1 MHGKSASPALLRGTG
16 DAWGAGWPS
25 TIAAAKRMILMGI
38 NADLTGAARSK
49 GPTGADDPILMSKI
63 TVPALPGWVVT
74 RPRVDKLIADGAR
87 GPLTTVTGPPGAG
100 KSMTTALWA
109 ASASP
114 GAVVWIT
121 LDRYDNRPKVFWSY
135 VVAALR
141 RAAITLPRVLSAPT
155 HAAVD
160 HTFLLRLASV
170 LAAQDAP
177 MTMVLDD
184 LHLVTEPAIFDGLA
198 YVLRN
203 AAPGLHLVMSS
214 RRDPL
219 LPLHRYRLAGELTEI
234 RADDLAFSVPES
246 RSLLAH
252 HGITLSPAAL
262 ECLTGRTEGWAAGV
276 RLTALSLDGHP
287 DPEQFV
293 KELDAD
299 DNAITSYL
307 VDEVLNA
314 QPSSTRE
321 LLLRTSILDCVSAEL
336 AGELAGSQQAASTL
350 TALAQANAF
359 VRPLGHGW
367 FRYHS
372 MFAEVLRLKLRI
384 ECPDRLPDLHQRAAR
399 WYQRNGCLAE
409 AVRHA
414 AASGS
419 WQFAAG
425 IVLDELAIGQ
435 LMDPRGNQSLAG
447 VFRDMPL
454 DLVRTQ
460 PHPLLV
466 VAAMELSDD
475 AADQPSA
482 TSLAAAESI
491 LDDLPADAEIPARL
505 GAAMIRLALSRR
517 TGDLDTATA
526 AAASAAVLLEELPEG
541 LLARHPGIRP
551 QVLAGCGAAELR
563 AGRLDEAVATFKEGA
578 AASAPDGVCERADC
592 LAYLA
597 LVDALSGR
605 LSRAVELAEAAA
617 QATQDGS
624 DGLTEHVTPAAYL
637 ALASVHLDRNEMQ
650 QVHGQLRLTE
660 AALRVSPDKLMSAV
674 ACLIT
679 ARRRLAEG
687 RAQAASDIIG
697 RARQGWSP
705 PGWLEYRLTLLESGA
720 CAAVG
725 DIQAAVA
732 AAWRADPASRPH
744 AAAAL
749 VRAWLAAG
757 DYQAARLALDTGTE
771 GAAPASEQARL
782 EGWLVDARL
791 SYVTGDGARGR
802 RSLEHALRLGRLEQL
817 RLPFALERTWLQPV
831 LRRDPD
837 LARAY
842 RELLEPG
849 LASLALTGVPAQR
862 ALPGEVPLII
872 EQLTEREHEAL
883 QHLSGMLSTAEIAA
897 EMYISVNTVKSHLR
911 SIYRKLS
918 AAHRNEA
925 VRRARQLE
933 LIPGS
938 PAKGGT

>member
-1 MHGKSASPALLRGTG
+1 
-16 DAWGAGWPS
+16 
-25 TIAAAKRMILMGI
+25 MILMGI

-49 GPTGADDPILMSKI
+49 GPTGTDDPILISKI
-63 TVPALPGWVVT
+63 TVPALPGWVVA

-100 KSMTTALWA
+100 KSMATALWA

-114 GAVVWIT
+114 GTVVWIS

-141 RAAITLPRVLSAPT
+141 RAEITLPRVLSAPA

-160 HTFLLRLASV
+160 HAFLLRLASV

-177 MTMVLDD
+177 VTMVLDD
-184 LHLVTEPAIFDGLA
+184 LHLVTEPAILDGLA

-203 AAPGLHLVMSS
+203 ATPGLHLVMSS
-214 RRDPL
+214 RMDPL

-252 HGITLSPAAL
+252 HGITLSATAL

-276 RLTALSLDGHP
+276 RLAALSLDGHP

-299 DNAITSYL
+299 DNAVTGYL

-314 QPSSTRE
+314 QPSSTRD
-321 LLLRTSILDCVSAEL
+321 LLLRTSILDCVSADL
-336 AGELAGSQQAASTL
+336 AGELAGTQQAASTL
-350 TALAQANAF
+350 AALAQANAF

-384 ECPDRLPDLHQRAAR
+384 ECPDQLPDLHQQAAR

-414 AASGS
+414 AASGN
-419 WQFAAG
+419 WPLAAG
-425 IVLDELAIGQ
+425 IVLDEFAIGE
-435 LMDPRGNQSLAG
+435 LMDPRGNQSLAE

-454 DLVRTQ
+454 DMVRTQ

-466 VAAMELSDD
+466 VAAMGLSD
-475 AADQPSA
+475 AADQPCA

-505 GAAMIRLALSRR
+505 GAALIRLALSRR

-526 AAASAAVLLEELPEG
+526 AAASAAVLLGKLPES
-541 LLARHPGIRP
+541 LLARHPGIRA

-578 AASAPDGVCERADC
+578 ALASATDGACERADC

-605 LSRAVELAEAAA
+605 LGRAIELADAAA
-617 QATQDGS
+617 QETQDSS

-660 AALRVSPDKLMSAV
+660 AALRVGPDKLMSAV

-687 RAQAASDIIG
+687 RAQAASEIIG

-705 PGWLEYRLTLLESGA
+705 PGWLEYRLTLLESRA

-732 AAWRADPASRPH
+732 AAWRADPASRPE

-749 VRAWLAAG
+749 ARAWLAAG
-757 DYQAARLALDTGTE
+757 DYQAARLALDTGTD
-771 GAAPASEQARL
+771 GAAPAPEQARL

-831 LRRDPD
+831 LRRDQD

-842 RELLEPG
+842 HELLEPG
-849 LASLALTGVPAQR
+849 LASSALAAVPAQR
-862 ALPGEVPLII
+862 ALAGDVPLII
-872 EQLTEREHEAL
+872 EQLTDREHETL
-883 QHLSGMLSTAEIAA
+883 RHLSGMLSTAEIAA

-925 VRRARQLE
+925 VRRARQLD
-933 LIPGS
+933 LI
-938 PAKGGT
+938 